1 MININKTNHV
11 FDLLKEGYEFDK
23 KLTEAW
29 FEMSNGHFFGR
40 VDEKLC
46 VESINYLTENIVK
59 NNNIKI
65 AIGWQDEGMNK
76 ITHGIFL
83 KDISKENVFNDVF
96 KDIPI
101 IMQRVFEQNIC
112 NKNTDNTSTPTF
124 ISTPDKNV
132 SYCNFKEITFKD
144 VYGEDCSLQ
153 CISSVTEPRLWLGVD
168 EKLMDLNQ
176 EHVKMLLPYLQ
187 NFVKTGEL
195 KKDTTIKY
203 KYLLHENNIAIDV
216 KDKNSTCTS
225 ISFNKISTIEEAS
238 YTNSNFIISNNTPEE
253 EYFKITTYLNNRL
266 NGFGNNKN
274 ITNLPNNF
282 LFTKEAVDYFSKQDE
297 FKGVIFYKLGTTNEK
312 N

>member
-1 MININKTNHV
+1 MINENKLNYAV
-11 FDLLKEGYEFDK
+11 DLIKEGYVFDK
-23 KLTEAW
+23 ILTRTLFENVDIIGMVDVDKTIMEAIDYL
-29 FEMSNGHFFGR
+29 R
-40 VDEKLC
+40 EK
-46 VESINYLTENIVK
+46 VVH
-59 NNNIKI
+59 NNNILL
-65 AIGWQDEGMNK
+65 AMGWEEENYRRTYGVFIKDTSTKVNQISNEQDIEVTPRGFSIK
-76 ITHGIFL
+76 
-83 KDISKENVFNDVF
+83 SF
-96 KDIPI
+96 KD
-101 IMQRVFEQNIC
+101 
-112 NKNTDNTSTPTF
+112 T
-124 ISTPDKNV
+124 
-132 SYCNFKEITFKD
+132 
-144 VYGEDCSLQ
+144 YGKPCSLQ
-153 CISSVTEPRLWLGVD
+153 KSSSAYEPRIWLGIDGVR
-168 EKLMDLNQ
+168 MHLNQ
-176 EHVKMLLPYLQ
+176 EQVEMLLPYLQ